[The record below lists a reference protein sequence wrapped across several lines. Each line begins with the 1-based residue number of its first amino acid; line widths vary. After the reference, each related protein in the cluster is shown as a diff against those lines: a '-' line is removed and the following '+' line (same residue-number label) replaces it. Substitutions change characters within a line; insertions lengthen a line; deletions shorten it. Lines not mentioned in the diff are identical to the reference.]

1 MFFYGFLIGLVAG
14 VWLAAI
20 YVVTTIHGQTIRSY
34 FNRLGRSTALA
45 LQPVEASSQSPAPY
59 AQTTMDRPTPP
70 VQNIDLRRTAR
81 LDPTRLSQGG
91 AESYQYLI
99 LLVHDEPTARRL
111 VEYEARQQPDADI
124 EDMIDR
130 AVDRVIHDRI

>member
-34 FNRLGRSTALA
+34 FNRFGRPTAPA
-45 LQPVEASSQSPAPY
+45 LQPVEVSSQSPALH
-59 AQTTMDRPTPP
+59 AQTALDRPTPP
-70 VQNIDLRRTAR
+70 VQNVDRRRTER
-81 LDPTRLSQGG
+81 LDPTRLSADG

-111 VEYEARQQPDADI
+111 VEYEARQQPNADI